1 MDLKEIKL
9 ILKEHRYTWL
19 ITGVGGF
26 IGSNLLETL
35 IELNQKV
42 VGVDNFSTGFKSN
55 IKLAL
60 KDSNIDSPE
69 ESFTFKEGDISDF
82 DVCKELCE
90 GVDIV
95 LHQAAL
101 GSIPR
106 SIDDPINTNNSNING
121 FLNMLLAAKEN
132 GVNRFVYASSSSVYG
147 DHSDLPKV
155 EDKIGNSIS
164 PYAATKRVNEIYAS
178 VFASTYQYKSIGLR
192 YFNVFGK
199 RQNIKGP
206 YAAVIPKWI
215 MAMLNNEKIEIHGDG
230 LTTRDFCYVKNAI
243 QMNLLSA
250 LTTKETA
257 LDQVYNVACF
267 QQTSLND
274 LYTLIKEFIQS
285 NIQGIEILE
294 PVYTDFRKGDV
305 RHSLA
310 NIIKAQDLLNY
321 APAYEV
327 SQGINETIKWYIKE
341 FRK

>member
-1 MDLKEIKL
+1 MI
-9 ILKEHRYTWL
+9 L
-19 ITGVGGF
+19 ITGSSGY
-26 IGSNLLETL
+26 IGSHITSSLDKLK
-35 IELNQKV
+35 IKY

-55 IKLAL
+55 ITQAL
-60 KDSNIDSPE
+60 KDSNTNLPE
-69 ESFTFKEGDISDF
+69 ENFIFKEGDISDLS
-82 DVCKELCE
+82 VCKELCE

-106 SIDDPINTNNSNING
+106 SLADPINTNNSNING
-121 FLNMLLAAKEN
+121 FLNMLFAAKEQE
-132 GVNRFVYASSSSVYG
+132 VKRFVYASSSSVYG
-147 DHSDLPKV
+147 DHPDLPKKEEKV
-155 EDKIGNSIS
+155 GSSLS
-164 PYAATKRVNEIYAS
+164 PYAVSKRVNEMYAS
-178 VFASTYQYKSIGLR
+178 VFASSYQYQSIGLR

-215 MAMLNNEKIEIHGDG
+215 IAMLNKERIEIHGDG

-250 LTTKETA
+250 LTTKDTA
-257 LDQVYNVACF
+257 LDEVYNVACF

-274 LYTLIKEFIQS
+274 LYSLIKEFIES
-285 NIQGIEILE
+285 SVEGIEVPE
-294 PVYTDFRKGDV
+294 PIYTDFRKGDV

-327 SQGINETIKWYIKE
+327 SQGIKETIKWYMKE